1 MANFKHTT
9 CTINGCERKH
19 KARGM
24 CNPHYMEAMRN
35 WEFDPKPWA
44 KPMEERKRPRRD
56 PVTKE
61 IVEVLPVVDADGF
74 WDFVKKEM
82 QL

>member
-1 MANFKHTT
+1 
-9 CTINGCERKH
+9 
-19 KARGM
+19 
-24 CNPHYMEAMRN
+24 MEAMRN
-35 WEFDPKPWA
+35 FEFSPKPWV

-56 PVTKE
+56 PVSGE
-61 IVEVLPVVDADGF
+61 AVESLPDVDADGF